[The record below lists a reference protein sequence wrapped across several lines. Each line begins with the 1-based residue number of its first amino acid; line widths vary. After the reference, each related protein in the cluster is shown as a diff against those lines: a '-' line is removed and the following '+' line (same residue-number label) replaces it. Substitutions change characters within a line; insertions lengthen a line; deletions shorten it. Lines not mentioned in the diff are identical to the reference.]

1 MSETYDD
8 EMMRRFV
15 AEEKKTP
22 QEYLDIWRQR
32 ADPHRMVFHGDYA
45 PFFGLAQEW
54 VNDLAALRAQLAA
67 AERRTEALEGLLHD
81 ARDSLRY
88 VRSWS
93 KTLPPILD
101 DFWIWR
107 EGWDCDLELRLD
119 AALAGSVDAPATG
132 GDDVAAH

>member
-1 MSETYDD
+1 MGETYDD

-54 VNDLAALRAQLAA
+54 VNDLAALRARAEA
-67 AERRTEALEGLLHD
+67 AEARVTALRATLAHIARGEIVDGTERSFFSAEQMRAMAL
-81 ARDSLRY
+81 
-88 VRSWS
+88 
-93 KTLPPILD
+93 
-101 DFWIWR
+101 
-107 EGWDCDLELRLD
+107 
-119 AALAGSVDAPATG
+119 AALAGSVDAPTG
-132 GDDVAAH
+132 GDDGDL